1 MFRLGSNS
9 TKRPM
14 AQVKRDTLETES
26 STFDGGLSSFAKD
39 TVNKVGQNFNDIGKG
54 MFDQLLGSYQE
65 NAEKPQSQEQKQ
77 KQDSEAPR
85 LENRTLFSFQD
96 METRR
101 QIEQMKELIKQIK
114 QEVDA
119 LKRADSSMMSE
130 VSDIEN
136 LTINSMPDKPG
147 IYHIRFLEVVL
158 KVLKTLRMKVSESGT
173 WLQAMNSKK
182 KKRGAAFG
190 ARSKKAGTQYSMS
203 KELSNARSVQ

>member
-1 MFRLGSNS
+1 MFRLGSNN

-14 AQVKRDTLETES
+14 AQVKRDTRETES
-26 STFDGGLSSFAKD
+26 TTYDAGLSSFAKD
-39 TVNKVGQNFNDIGKG
+39 TVNKVGQNFSDIGKG

-65 NAEKPQSQEQKQ
+65 TSEKQKPQEQAQNQE
-77 KQDSEAPR
+77 SEAPK
-85 LENRTLFSFQD
+85 LENKTLFSFQD

-119 LKRADSSMMSE
+119 IKRADSSMMSE
-130 VSDIEN
+130 VNDIEN
-136 LTINSMPDKPG
+136 LTINNLPDKPG

-158 KVLKTLRMKVSESGT
+158 KVLQTLRMKVSESGT

-182 KKRGAAFG
+182 KKRGSAFA

-203 KELSNARSVQ
+203 QELSNARSVQ